1 MKKLLLTLTLSMG
14 FLSGC
19 GTTGT
24 GIDATTA
31 IGTAT
36 NVGMAVFQ
44 TAVDQKCRTELTN
57 HQYWKIASLAMSQEK
72 QTEVQ
77 TKICGC
83 VSEKA
88 PQSVAITDIATAAID
103 KTARAQVVAK
113 AVSNTM
119 QACYGEFVK

>member
-1 MKKLLLTLTLSMG
+1 MKKLLIPLTLSIG
-14 FLSGC
+14 ILSGC

-57 HQYWKIASLAMSQEK
+57 NQYWKIASIAMSSEK
-72 QTEVQ
+72 QTEIQ
-77 TKICGC
+77 NKICGC

-88 PQSVAITDIATAAID
+88 PQSVNITDIATATLD
-103 KTARAQVVAK
+103 KTVRTQIVAK